1 MLNEIKNQK
10 TNFSKYSFIGLFI
23 TIIKIIMLYIMI
35 DILGISTIVSSTI
48 VVGGLFIIKFI
59 LYIKTG
65 LIQ

>member
-23 TIIKIIMLYIMI
+23 TIINIIMLYIMI
-35 DILGISTIVSSTI
+35 DILGISTIASSTI
-48 VVGGLFIIKFI
+48 VVGGLFIKKFI

>member
-10 TNFSKYSFIGLFI
+10 INFSKYSFIGLFI
-23 TIIKIIMLYIMI
+23 TIINIIMLYFMI